1 MKRIGLVAAVL
12 LSGCIS
18 IDLPNVVSDTAK
30 ATKETYKELT
40 SRKAEPA
47 KAPARRV
54 LAHSYVGKDSETVAE
69 IRQICVNEAAQK
81 LSLIGV
87 KDQSY
92 SVQKNEIVTLNN
104 SAVANCELALED

>member
-1 MKRIGLVAAVL
+1 MQRIGIVAAVFV
-12 LSGCIS
+12 SGCVS
-18 IDLPNVVSDTAK
+18 IELPNVVSDTAK
-30 ATKETYKELT
+30 VTRETYKELT

-69 IRQICVNEAAQK
+69 IRQVCVNEAAQK
-81 LSLIGV
+81 LSLMGV
-87 KDQSY
+87 KDVRY